1 MQWLCISFKSR
12 GRECFYLQHIR
23 GIDGEPYYL
32 CFKACVHFSKILKIA
47 TTGENIDYHWIFN
60 FFHFE
65 LCALPLLHQFDI
77 SVEKLPVIF
86 AVYNLFVD

>member
-1 MQWLCISFKSR
+1 MCSLFQNI
-12 GRECFYLQHIR
+12 
-23 GIDGEPYYL
+23 
-32 CFKACVHFSKILKIA
+32 KAIA
-47 TTGENIDYHWIFN
+47 TTGENLDYHWIFVN
-60 FFHFE
+60 FHRFE